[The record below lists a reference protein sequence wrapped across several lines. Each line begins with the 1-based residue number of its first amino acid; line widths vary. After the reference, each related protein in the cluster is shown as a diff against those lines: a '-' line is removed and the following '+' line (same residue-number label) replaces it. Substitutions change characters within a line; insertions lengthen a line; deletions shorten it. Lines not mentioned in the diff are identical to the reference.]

1 EADKGDDGGEQEDG
15 QADQEAERITP
26 GQDPEGPD
34 GENGTAQQ
42 GDVPRS
48 DAHSPPP
55 AREAWR
61 RRRAAS
67 RSSRRRRIFSSLSR
81 RARARSWCSASSA
94 LVRPMTTATTT
105 AAAPRTTRSPVV
117 TGAWWWRRLLSP
129 FSPPGRNQPP
139 REAST
144 AQARTPRA
152 SPAGPSPYTHR
163 LSGSGW

>member
-105 AAAPRTTRSPVV
+105 AATPRTTRRPAV
-117 TGAWWWRRLLSP
+117 TGAWWWRTLLNPSLNP
-129 FSPPGRNQPP
+129 DPNQPP

-144 AQARTPRA
+144 APSRTTTASAARA
-152 SPAGPSPYTHR
+152 SPQTHR
-163 LSGSGW
+163 PSG